1 MANIASAR
9 KRARQSEVNRQRN
22 KSARSMMRSYVKKVT
37 EATEAGDKAAAQA
50 AFTSAATVIDK
61 VSGKGIIH
69 KNAAARL
76 KSRLNKHIAAL

>member
-22 KSARSMMRSYVKKVT
+22 KGARSMMRSYVKKVT
-37 EATEAGDKAAAQA
+37 EATASGDKAAAQA
-50 AFTSAATVIDK
+50 AYNAATSVIDK
-61 VSGKGIIH
+61 VAGKGIMH
-69 KNAAARL
+69 KNAASRL